1 MMLRRDRKKR
11 RKDRK
16 AMAAYVRLRMQEEV
30 EQVIERSKRKK
41 PR

>member
-1 MMLRRDRKKR
+1 MILRRDRKKR

-16 AMAAYVRLRMQEEV
+16 ALAAYVRLRMQEET
-30 EQVIERSKRKK
+30 EQIVERSKRKK